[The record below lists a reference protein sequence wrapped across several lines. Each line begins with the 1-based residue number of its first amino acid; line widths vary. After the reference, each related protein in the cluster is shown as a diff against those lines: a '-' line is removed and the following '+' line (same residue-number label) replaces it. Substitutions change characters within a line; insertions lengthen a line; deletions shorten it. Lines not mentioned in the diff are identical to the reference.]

1 MSRQFTTKSAE
12 TQGVFST
19 LSCATSDTE
28 CDTDSETLFDS
39 DDDSDDDDELR
50 QQEKVLPQ
58 YHIIGILVAWQPDK
72 DFIAS
77 YPAQIVS
84 RPPSRQTMGELC

>member
-1 MSRQFTTKSAE
+1 MQFTTKPAE

-19 LSCATSDTE
+19 LSRATSDTE

-39 DDDSDDDDELR
+39 DDDSDDRKLG
-50 QQEKVLPQ
+50 QQEKALPQ
-58 YHIIGILVAWQPDK
+58 YHITGILVGWQPDK

-84 RPPSRQTMGELC
+84 CPLNRQTTVETC

>member
-1 MSRQFTTKSAE
+1 MQFTTKPAE

-28 CDTDSETLFDS
+28 CDTDSDTLCDS
-39 DDDSDDDDELR
+39 DDDSDDRKLR

-58 YHIIGILVAWQPDK
+58 YHITGILVGWQPDK

-77 YPAQIVS
+77 YPAQIAS
-84 RPPSRQTMGELC
+84 CLPNYQTMVELF

>member
-1 MSRQFTTKSAE
+1 MQFTTEPTE

-19 LSCATSDTE
+19 LPCATSDTE

-39 DDDSDDDDELR
+39 DDDSDDRKLR

-58 YHIIGILVAWQPDK
+58 YHIAGILLRWQHDK

-77 YPAQIVS
+77 YPAQIAS
-84 RPPSRQTMGELC
+84 CPPNFQTMVERY